1 MHTVWLT
8 RFTGAGVFA
17 LGMLL
22 FWVLIPTGIDSPG
35 KVDHISLSPDFWPR
49 IISLIF
55 AAMGLLILFRPEHK
69 VEEDATETDDETA
82 AATTPLPAR
91 ILRLVLILSALFCFY
106 FAIPAL
112 GMVVPAIVFIFAL
125 MWFAGERRYTIIT
138 IISVAVPL
146 LLYGF
151 FAHIANIPIPL
162 GVFEFLRG

>member
-1 MHTVWLT
+1 MRMVRLT
-8 RFTGAGVFA
+8 RFTGVGVFA

-22 FWVLIPTGIDSPG
+22 FFVLIPTGIDSPS

-55 AAMGLLILFRPEHK
+55 AAMGLLMLFHPEHK
-69 VEEDATETDDETA
+69 AEEDTTKTDDEA
-82 AATTPLPAR
+82 AVATLPLPAR
-91 ILRLVLILSALFCFY
+91 MLRFAVVLGALFCFY

-112 GMVVPAIVFIFAL
+112 GMVAPAIIFIFAL
-125 MWFAGERRYTIIT
+125 MWFAGERRYATIT
-138 IISVAVPL
+138 IISAAVPL

-151 FAHIANIPIPL
+151 FVHVANIPIPL